1 MSGIVAIVGSA
12 KTTRE
17 RAPWDDPKVKIWG
30 INEAMAFP
38 WMRRADAMFQMHAR
52 WSFTR
57 SNNRNDP
64 GHWQWL
70 QQKHLFPI
78 YMQRV
83 WTDIP
88 SSVEYPL
95 EQVVERFGRRY
106 FTSSVAYMI
115 ALAMLLGFERIEIYG
130 VEMATDSEYFWQ
142 RDCVMYWIGRAE
154 GMGVD
159 VYLPSGCGLFKGRLY
174 GYEGGRVIERQ
185 YIEMRLNK
193 LVMQEQAMRDRLQ
206 AQSGRVKLLAEQF
219 TEHPELSGD
228 FEQALKDERQALAD
242 LAGISGARR
251 ETEHYLAECDALL
264 RAAGNAPDVPGDCLG

>member
-17 RAPWDDPKVKIWG
+17 YAPWLDPNVKIWG
-30 INEAMAFP
+30 INEAMAFT

-57 SNNRNDP
+57 PNNRNDP

-70 QQKHLFPI
+70 QQKHPFPI
-78 YMQRV
+78 YMQQV
-83 WTDIP
+83 WPDIP

-95 EQVVERFGRRY
+95 RQVVERFGRRY

-115 ALAMLLGFERIEIYG
+115 ALALLHGFEKIEIYG
-130 VEMATDSEYFWQ
+130 VEMATDSEYTWQ

-154 GMGVD
+154 GMGID
-159 VYLPSGCGLFKGRLY
+159 VYLPPGCNLLKGRLY
-174 GYEGGRVIERQ
+174 GYEGGQVIERQ

-193 LVMQEQAMRDRLQ
+193 LMTQEQAMRDRLQ
-206 AQSGRVKLLAEQF
+206 AQSGRVKLLAEQV
-219 TEHPELSGD
+219 TERPELSGD
-228 FEQALKDERQALAD
+228 FELALKDERQALAD
-242 LAGISGARR
+242 LAGISGARQ
-251 ETEHYLAECDALL
+251 ETEHYLVECDALL
-264 RAAGNAPDVPGDCLG
+264 KAAGELHR